1 MQIEQHT
8 WSTQHGWRTVHG
20 SCHRSK
26 AQLVLVFGN
35 RYLLENAEHYEYIR
49 TLYPAAHIF
58 LCSTSGEIIGTAV
71 YDNTIAV
78 TAIEFAHTTVQTAS
92 VTVHAKSDGFQAG
105 YALGMALPHE
115 GLVHVFVLSD
125 GHVVNGSTLVQGLKH
140 ALPSDMIITGGLAG
154 DDNRFQRT
162 LVGLNAPPAEG
173 VIAIV
178 GLYGD
183 RLKVGY
189 GSVGGWDAFGPNR
202 LITKAENNVLY
213 ELDGR
218 SALDIYKLYL
228 GDEAKHLPS
237 SALLF
242 PLSIKPRID
251 SGHSLVRT
259 ILSIDEGNKSMI
271 FAGDLP
277 SGWYAQFMKANFDR
291 LIDGAGQAAE
301 VSSLILGSDTPD
313 LSILISCIGRK
324 NILADRVEEEVE
336 RVQEILGNDTAVT
349 GFYSY
354 GEISPLMFTASIA
367 SSSSCELHNQTMT
380 ITALKEY

>member
-1 MQIEQHT
+1 MYVEQQT
-8 WSTQHGWRTVHG
+8 WNPRSKWHNLNG
-20 SCHRSK
+20 SCNREK
-26 AQLVLVFGN
+26 AQLVLVFGS
-35 RYLLENAEHYEYIR
+35 RDLLENTEHYEHIR

-58 LCSTSGEIIGTAV
+58 LCSTSGEIIDTTV
-71 YDNTIAV
+71 YDDTIAV
-78 TAIEFAHTTVQTAS
+78 TAVEFAHTTIQTAS
-92 VTVHAKSDGFQAG
+92 TTVTDMSDSFQAG
-105 YALGMALPHE
+105 CTLGATLSHE
-115 GLVHVFVLSD
+115 DLVHVFVLSD
-125 GHVVNGSTLVQGLKH
+125 GHKVNGSTLVQGLKQ
-140 ALPSDMIITGGLAG
+140 ALPPGMIITGGLAG
-154 DDNRFQRT
+154 DGNRFQRT
-162 LVGLNAPPAEG
+162 LVGLNAPPDEG
-173 VIAIV
+173 VIAIA
-178 GLYGD
+178 GFYGN

-189 GSVGGWDAFGPNR
+189 GSVGGWDSFGPNR

-228 GDEAKHLPS
+228 GDEAEQLPG

-242 PLSIKPRID
+242 PLSIKSHMD
-251 SGHSLVRT
+251 AKQSLVRT
-259 ILSIDEGNKSMI
+259 ILSVDEQEKSMI
-271 FAGDLP
+271 FAGDIP

-301 VSSLILGSDTPD
+301 VSSLLLGSESPD
-313 LSILISCIGRK
+313 LSILISCVGRK

-336 RVQEILGNDTAVT
+336 HVREILGTDTAMA

-354 GEISPLMFTASIA
+354 GEISPLMKSASTT